1 MKKVTKKV
9 LNKVALIGKF
19 AAIKAAGEAS
29 VANAY
34 QPKEPAALKKMR
46 K

>member
-1 MKKVTKKV
+1 MKKVTEKV

-19 AAIKAAGEAS
+19 AAIKAAGDAS

-34 QPKEPAALKKMR
+34 QPKEPEGLRQAKK
-46 K
+46 